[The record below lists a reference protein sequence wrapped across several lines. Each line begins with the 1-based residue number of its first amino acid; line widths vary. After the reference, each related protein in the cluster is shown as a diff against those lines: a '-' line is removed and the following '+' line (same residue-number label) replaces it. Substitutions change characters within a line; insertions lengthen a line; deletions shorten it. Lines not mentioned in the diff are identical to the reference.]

1 MLDLIVKIHNGV
13 QYVYWTYIYPQVQMK
28 HGIDSTNPNLQG
40 IVS

>member
-13 QYVYWTYIYPQVQMK
+13 CVLDLYPQVQMK
-28 HGIDSTNPNLQG
+28 RGIDSTNPSLQG